1 MKSIKNIYLSFT
13 FNQDNYTQSNKN
25 LIDESKNYFNG
36 GNNIDSDWGFSHL
49 AA

>member
-13 FNQDNYTQSNKN
+13 FNQNNYTQPNKN